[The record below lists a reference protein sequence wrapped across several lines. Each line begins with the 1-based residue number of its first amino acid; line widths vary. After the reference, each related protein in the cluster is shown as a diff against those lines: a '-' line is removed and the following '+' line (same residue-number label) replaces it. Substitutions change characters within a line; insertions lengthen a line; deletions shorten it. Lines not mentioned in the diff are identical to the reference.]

1 MFQGDASNHPYV
13 IVCAQ
18 LQERELE
25 LKGEEVSG
33 LRKRLDDHKRLKKEM
48 KVLKDKL
55 NTGLPHKGDLNR
67 GNKNCV
73 PPSTPTRKQAKTPL
87 RMTRPPKYNESPEV
101 RCLKC

>member
-1 MFQGDASNHPYV
+1 M
-13 IVCAQ
+13 
-18 LQERELE
+18 QEKELE

-55 NTGLPHKGDLNR
+55 NTGLPNKDDLNKSY
-67 GNKNCV
+67 NTCL

-101 RCLKC
+101 I